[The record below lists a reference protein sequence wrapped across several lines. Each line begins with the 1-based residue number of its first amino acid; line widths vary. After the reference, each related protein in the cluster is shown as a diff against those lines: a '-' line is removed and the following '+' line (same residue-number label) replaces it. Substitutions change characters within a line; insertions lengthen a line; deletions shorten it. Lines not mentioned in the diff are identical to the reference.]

1 MDNYMLNRHDDNE
14 GAGLFDNIWAEEENE
29 DWIIVCAMLNLSNT
43 VNHLPFAE

>member
-29 DWIIVCAMLNLSNT
+29 G
-43 VNHLPFAE
+43 